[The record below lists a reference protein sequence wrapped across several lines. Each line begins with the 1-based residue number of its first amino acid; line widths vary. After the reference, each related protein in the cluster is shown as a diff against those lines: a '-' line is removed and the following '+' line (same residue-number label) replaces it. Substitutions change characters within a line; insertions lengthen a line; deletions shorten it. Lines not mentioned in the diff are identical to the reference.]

1 MLFANEQFNFNV
13 TEVEI
18 QENGNKFLEKKEA
31 ATTDQGLKIK
41 AEEFEYDKLLNIL
54 IVTGNIKFDDEVNK
68 IKIYSNKATYLKNK
82 EKVFTEGNSKAIDES
97 GIIIT

>member
-1 MLFANEQFNFNV
+1 MEINF
-13 TEVEI
+13 
-18 QENGNKFLEKKEA
+18 LKKGGT

-68 IKIYSNKATYLKNK
+68 IKYTLIKLH
-82 EKVFTEGNSKAIDES
+82 I
-97 GIIIT
+97 